1 MASSTSDTRTHV
13 MGDMLM
19 LTGTF
24 SAGGKEISFAD
35 QLSTVFAAGGHF
47 TSAVFS
53 GVTINNGA
61 TEAVGQTVLTCDTLG
76 VSGPVTSCLNV
87 GQTLYNEVGQ
97 RLGITT
103 AVGATSVTIDTPLT
117 APLVDNAKLFVL
129 GGSAMS
135 LKADLALTSHSV
147 TLDVAIDET
156 NSLVIFS
163 TGKERSID
171 PSADATTVS
180 PADATMNGRWW
191 ILGQR

>member
-1 MASSTSDTRTHV
+1 M
-13 MGDMLM
+13 
-19 LTGTF
+19 
-24 SAGGKEISFAD
+24 
-35 QLSTVFAAGGHF
+35 
-47 TSAVFS
+47 
-53 GVTINNGA
+53 
-61 TEAVGQTVLTCDTLG
+61 TCDTLG

-103 AVGATSVTIDTPLT
+103 AVGATSVTIDTALT